1 MRIAI
6 VGKGGSGKTTTAA
19 VVARTLARGGTPV
32 IALDGDTNAN
42 LGISLGVGLDATE
55 ELVSLREQ
63 LDLGETGHADDL
75 DELLRRF
82 GTDAPDGVRLAVVTR
97 VQSPEPGCPCCGL
110 SIESLLTQL
119 GATGDTVVADL
130 EAGIGTLTRMETGG
144 VDTAVVVT
152 EPTPRSIE
160 VGVRAVR
167 LARERG
173 ATRVV
178 VVANRSRDEDDVAA
192 VRAAIDADEVV
203 GVPDDEAIV
212 RADREGVSPLDTDP
226 DAPAVLALVELAGS
240 PSLRAVR

>member
-19 VVARTLARGGTPV
+19 VVARALARDGVPV

-42 LGISLGVGLDATE
+42 LGISLGIGLDATE
-55 ELVSLREQ
+55 ALVSLRER
-63 LDLGETGHADDL
+63 LDLGAADHAADVDA
-75 DELLRRF
+75 LLQRF
-82 GTDAPDGVRLAVVTR
+82 GSSAPDGVRLAVVTR
-97 VQSPEPGCPCCGL
+97 VERPEPGCPCCGL
-110 SIESLLTQL
+110 SVERLLTQL
-119 GATGDTVVADL
+119 ADTGHTVVADL
-130 EAGIGTLTRMETGG
+130 EAGIGTLTRMASGG
-144 VDTAVVVT
+144 LDTAVVVA

-160 VGVRAVR
+160 VGARAAR

-203 GVPDDEAIV
+203 GIPDDEAIV
-212 RADREGVSPLDTDP
+212 RADREGESPLDTDP
-226 DAPAVLALVELAGS
+226 DAPAVRALVELAGS
-240 PSLRAVR
+240 LSPHAVR